1 MLIQNARCDNEIALS
16 PSASVNGGNRP
27 STTLLKT
34 PFRRLTQFQ
43 SNNRS
48 ICREALPNVESGNAN
63 VSSTRW

>member
-16 PSASVNGGNRP
+16 PSVSVNGRNRP

-43 SNNRS
+43 LNNQF
-48 ICREALPNVESGNAN
+48 ICRKTLPNLESGMQYHPA
-63 VSSTRW
+63 